1 MGTGAGRHPGVGM
14 GPTKGSE
21 PLGNGSGCGSCRWY
35 GIRVGGGVGGVG
47 LRAKVLGMNTGTGRG
62 C

>member
-14 GPTKGSE
+14 GPAKGSE

-35 GIRVGGGVGGVG
+35 GTRVGGGVGGVG